1 MISAFRRYKQL
12 NSFKAIGQALMNNLV
27 AVLFLMG
34 MTILNVAT
42 YLQFNIEIGLF
53 CTGFTLIII
62 ALIYQF
68 EQASTNQ

>member
-1 MISAFRRYKQL
+1 MNL
-12 NSFKAIGQALMNNLV
+12 LKAIGQALVNNLV
-27 AVLFLMG
+27 AVLFLVG

-53 CTGFTLIII
+53 CTGFILIII

-68 EQASTNQ
+68 EQANTKQ

>member
-1 MISAFRRYKQL
+1 M
-12 NSFKAIGQALMNNLV
+12 NSFKAIGQALMTNIV

>member
-1 MISAFRRYKQL
+1 
-12 NSFKAIGQALMNNLV
+12 MNNVV
-27 AVLFLMG
+27 AILFLMG